1 MSPCD
6 AFAERLAAWLPEP
19 GADPEPWMDHAG
31 SCADCRAL
39 LEAERAAEA
48 DLRAALHAPVPDG
61 LEALIHRRL
70 SAEVE
75 PRPRRARWGWALAAA
90 AAVIMAA
97 GGWFLRGAVRP
108 DTLSA
113 EVVEGRGEIRSAG
126 GVVQR
131 APLRTGQRIR
141 TLDGRALVRH
151 ADALLWLDPG
161 GEVVVGALE
170 RGEAPTLELIRGTLH
185 FAVAPGPPF
194 VIHTAHGRLR
204 VAAAGGYLRA
214 LTPAELE
221 SRHVAEE
228 DPMNPKMLALG
239 LGAVGAAAAIV
250 VAVQSGEVEV
260 ANGHGSQAVAA
271 GQQGAATAGAAPA
284 VVEERVRVLEARV
297 TALKQARDAEK
308 ARADRLEA
316 RVKMLTGGEGEAA
329 AEPDGEEKPLRPLAD
344 VRADVEALIKE
355 QGMQILGL
363 PDDHALLAEL
373 ARMGPAGLEV
383 LGGLLTEGDQTQR
396 FGAAALM
403 EKLLDPAAIPLLER
417 AIFSG
422 DNDENLLVQRMASHA
437 LAKIG
442 GEKAV
447 PVLERIVAEGGEWG
461 MRTNA
466 AYGLAEMGRKS
477 GIDWLRESYATAEDG
492 MAQMALLGAMAQVG
506 DPSYLPDLHRVL
518 KEETEYSRRYIAV
531 TGIAKAAREES
542 LPVLE
547 AIIDDP
553 NEDKMIITEARKA
566 YDEIKGQE

>member
-6 AFAERLAAWLPEP
+6 AFAERLAAWIPEP
-19 GADPEPWMDHAG
+19 GVDPDPWMAHAEG
-31 SCADCRAL
+31 CADCRAL

-70 SAEVE
+70 AAVE
-75 PRPRRARWGWALAAA
+75 PPPRRARWGWALAAA

-108 DTLSA
+108 GTLSA
-113 EVVEGRGEIRSAG
+113 EVVEGQGEIRSAG
-126 GVVQR
+126 GVAQQ

-170 RGEAPTLELIRGTLH
+170 RGEAPALELVRGTLH

-204 VAAAGGYLRA
+204 VAAAGGHLRA

-221 SRHVAEE
+221 AGLEEE

-239 LGAVGAAAAIV
+239 LGVVGAAAVIV

-260 ANGHGSQAVAA
+260 TNGHGSQALAA

-297 TALKQARDAEK
+297 SALKQERDAEK

-316 RVKMLTGGEGEAA
+316 RVKLLTSGESQAA
-329 AEPDGEEKPLRPLAD
+329 AEPDGEEKPLRPLAE

-363 PDDHALLAEL
+363 SADHALLAEL
-373 ARMGPAGLEV
+373 ARMGPGGVEV
-383 LGGLLTEGDQTQR
+383 LGGLLAEGDQTQR

-447 PVLERIVAEGGEWG
+447 PVLERVVAEGGEWG

-466 AYGLAEMGRKS
+466 AYGLAEMGRRS

-492 MAQMALLGAMAQVG
+492 MARMALLSAMAQVG
-506 DPSYLPDLHRVL
+506 DPSYLPDLHRAL
-518 KEETEYSRRYIAV
+518 KEETEYSKRYIAV

-553 NEDKMIITEARKA
+553 SEDKMIITEARKA